1 MQYNFLHTLQIVM
14 HIKLLDDLLKISYVL
29 IYMKSRKIV
38 MMILHAGQQRRH
50 RHKEQAFELS
60 GKEVVVQSLGHV

>member
-38 MMILHAGQQRRH
+38 MMILHAGQQRTH
-50 RHKEQAFELS
+50 RHKEQTFGQS
-60 GKEVVVQSLGHV
+60 GRRGEWYDLRE

>member
-29 IYMKSRKIV
+29 IYMKSRKTV
-38 MMILHAGQQRRH
+38 PTILRARQQRRH
-50 RHKEQAFELS
+50 RCKEHNFGLS
-60 GKEVVVQSLGHV
+60 GRRRGWDDLRE